1 MVKRKGKSI
10 SFDAMVKFFMQ
21 NYNIA
26 TKRDI
31 DRLIAKV
38 DRLEKLIS
46 SQQVVWGRSPLA
58 GTSGKRSSLKRHP
71 MSASDTVCDII
82 KRFKKGAGFSEIQAR
97 TGYDDKKLRNI
108 IFRLDKL
115 GRITRKARGI
125 YIAT

>member
-31 DRLIAKV
+31 DKLIAKV
-38 DRLEKLIS
+38 DRVEKLIS
-46 SQQVVWGRSPLA
+46 SQQATGGRSTLA
-58 GTSGKRSSLKRHP
+58 SRSGKKAPQGRYP

-82 KRFKKGAGFSEIQAR
+82 KRFKSGVGFSDIQGR
-97 TGYDDKKLRNI
+97 TGYDDKKLRNV
-108 IFRLDKL
+108 IFRLNKQ